1 MSLFLGL
8 DSSTQGLTAVV
19 IGVSGTSRDTVWQHT
34 INYDR
39 DLPEYGTRHGVLQN
53 ADPRIVRSPSA
64 MWADALDRMM
74 ARIATE
80 RSIDKARIAAIAG
93 AGQQHGS
100 VYLKREGLAGLAALD
115 GRAALAPQLD
125 GWFSREASPTWMDS
139 STSAECGEIE
149 VALGGRAAT
158 ARLTGSRA
166 FERFTGPQIRKL
178 AKDHPGRYD
187 QTARVHLVSSF
198 LASLLAGV
206 DAPIDPGDGAGMT
219 LMDLA
224 SGDWSDA
231 ALDATAPG
239 LRHRLPRLAPSSTV
253 IGHLAAY
260 WADRYGFSPATK
272 VVAWTGDN
280 PSSLIGTGLIREGR
294 VAVSLGTS
302 DTIFGAMDAPRVS
315 DASVGHVFGSPTG
328 AFMGITVFKNGS
340 LAREQVRNAYALDWD
355 AFSLLLQTS
364 PPGNQGALMLPWFDP
379 EITPPVHTPGIR
391 RDNLDPHDAH
401 ANVRAVVEAQMMA
414 MARHSAWMGVR
425 VDTIHATG
433 GASSNPEILQVM
445 ADVFNARVERFQ
457 ISNSAALGAA
467 LRAYQAH
474 TGAAWPEVV
483 AGFVEPIAGGTVVP
497 IAAHIAIYDELKRRH
512 AEFEERALGGGR

>member
-53 ADPRIVRSPSA
+53 ADPRIVRSSPA

-74 ARIATE
+74 ARVATE
-80 RSIDKARIAAIAG
+80 PSIDKSRIAAIAG

-100 VYLKREGLAGLAALD
+100 VYLTQEGRQRLTAMD
-115 GRAALAPQLD
+115 SRAALAAQMD
-125 GWFSREASPTWMDS
+125 GLFSRDASPIWMDS
-139 STSAECGEIE
+139 STTTECGEIDA
-149 VALGGRAAT
+149 ALGGRAAT

-178 AKDHPGRYD
+178 AKDHPGRYEL
-187 QTARVHLVSSF
+187 TARIHLVSSF
-198 LASLLAGV
+198 LASLLAGA
-206 DAPIDPGDGAGMT
+206 DAPIDPGDGAGMN
-219 LMDLA
+219 LMDLS
-224 SGDWSDA
+224 SGQWSEA

-239 LRHRLPRLAPSSTV
+239 LRARLPRLAPSTTV
-253 IGHLAAY
+253 VGPLAPY
-260 WADRYGFSPATK
+260 WSERYGFSPATK

-315 DASVGHVFGSPTG
+315 DAGVGHVFGSPTG

-355 AFSLLLQTS
+355 SFSLLLQTS
-364 PPGNQGALMLPWFDP
+364 PPGNHGALMLPWFDP
-379 EITPPVHTPGIR
+379 EITPAVPAPGLR

-425 VDTIHATG
+425 IDTIHATG
-433 GASSNPEILQVM
+433 GASRNTEILQVM
-445 ADVFNARVERFQ
+445 ADVFNARVERFH
-457 ISNSAALGAA
+457 IGNSAALGAA

-474 TGAAWPEVV
+474 TGVPWPEAI

-497 IAAHIAIYDELKRRH
+497 IAAHVAIYDELKRRH
-512 AEFEERALGGGR
+512 AEFERRALIS